1 MIMNYELCCNNQSIT
16 GMTHIET
23 LLDMIKAIGCVIG
36 QNWAVI
42 SLQTGEVLVEYGI
55 SEETGQLE
63 VKVLDKDIH
72 YDPARNAIHDA
83 RPLSEVICSDAF
95 YR

>member
-1 MIMNYELCCNNQSIT
+1 MIMNYELCCNNQGIT

-23 LLDMIKAIGCVIG
+23 LLDMIKAIGVVIG
-36 QNWAVI
+36 QNWELI
-42 SLQTGEVLVEYGI
+42 SLQTGEILVEYGI

-63 VKVLDKDIH
+63 VKVLNKDIH
-72 YDPARNAIHDA
+72 YDPAENTIHDA
-83 RPLSEVICSDAF
+83 RPLHEVIRSDAF